1 MDALHA
7 ATPAREFRRGMKDCL
22 PIIIGLLPF
31 ALILGIQGAQKGMSV
46 LEMPLMTGLNFA
58 GGSEFAAVG
67 LWQKPLPVLLIVG
80 VTFMINTRHILMG
93 AAFAPYIRHLPP
105 RRLFPAL
112 FLMTDESWAM
122 AMADIRRRKEAGL
135 SAFSLHYYMGVS
147 LTLYV
152 VWVAASAAGAAV
164 GPVLGDVS
172 AWGFG
177 MAFPAVFL
185 VLLRGMWKGWKPAL
199 PWFASLAAAALAY
212 RAAGGAWYVPAGAAA
227 GLLTAFFTAEGDES

>member
-1 MDALHA
+1 
-7 ATPAREFRRGMKDCL
+7 
-22 PIIIGLLPF
+22 
-31 ALILGIQGAQKGMSV
+31 
-46 LEMPLMTGLNFA
+46 MTGLNFA

-177 MAFPAVFL
+177 MAFPRRV
-185 VLLRGMWKGWKPAL
+185 
-199 PWFASLAAAALAY
+199 S
-212 RAAGGAWYVPAGAAA
+212 GAAA
-227 GLLTAFFTAEGDES
+227 RDVEGLEARAAVVCEFGGGGFGVPRGRRGVVCAGGGGGGAADGVFYG